1 MDELSALRVSFPFAA
16 VIGQDD
22 FKLALLACAVDP
34 AIGGVLATGDRG
46 TAKSTLAR
54 SFAELLPRDVD
65 DVRAPFIEL
74 PLGATIDRL
83 TGSVDTARLLAG
95 EGAEMMPGLL
105 AAANGGVLYAD
116 EVNLLGDHLVDLLLD
131 AAAFGRVQVERDGIS
146 ASHDAR
152 FVLVGTM
159 NPEEGELRPQ
169 LLDRF
174 GLSVSIESPPTAAER
189 TAIVKR
195 RLAFERD
202 PATFAKGYA
211 ATQSALGEIV
221 ANARAALDAVE
232 LPTEL
237 LGLISSLCLRLD
249 VEGMRGDVVT
259 ARTAVS
265 LAALDARERV
275 DERDIATAARL
286 ALAHRGRA
294 ANGETSRVTRATIEA
309 ALLAVGDVDD
319 ADVHETA
326 ATAERLAPQMIKP
339 RPSRSRTTAIER
351 SFDDDATRTAA
362 SRSLTEAPDRRPIDL
377 EVSTTEVDRAAAAT
391 NDAASDAASA
401 ADVASPSLE
410 RIAAP
415 RVGGARG
422 RGVRASGGE
431 HPVVDSVPAPRTA
444 AAGADLDPV
453 ASARAA
459 VTRRLVGGGP
469 EAITLDDLR
478 ERVRA
483 GREANLV
490 LCVVDASS
498 SVLENGRAK
507 ELRMLLTSLVAD
519 VRRKRDRVGLVVFRG
534 REARL
539 AAPPSRNHAA
549 VLGALESIEPGG
561 TTPLAEGIRV
571 AHQTALRELRRN
583 PDLRPVVAL
592 ITDGYANIS
601 RGGDALGE
609 ARAAARALQRDKIML
624 VVIGESGSGAPSF
637 ARHTRAHFHPFDPPG
652 AGRRAA

>member
-1 MDELSALRVSFPFAA
+1 MSIRSGRQPWGTMDELSASLVSFPFAS

-54 SFAELLPRDVD
+54 SFAELLPRGAD
-65 DVRAPFIEL
+65 DARAPFVEL

-146 ASHDAR
+146 ASHNAR

-189 TAIVKR
+189 MAIVKR

-202 PATFAKGYA
+202 PGAFTESFAG
-211 ATQSALGEIV
+211 THRALGEIV
-221 ANARAALDAVE
+221 ENARAALDTVE
-232 LPTEL
+232 LPEDL
-237 LGLISSLCLRLD
+237 LEQISSLCLKLD

-259 ARTAVS
+259 ARTAIS
-265 LAALDARERV
+265 LAALDARGRV

-286 ALAHRGRA
+286 SLAHRGRA
-294 ANGETSRVTRATIEA
+294 SNGEVTRVTRAAIEA
-309 ALLAVGDVDD
+309 ALLAAGDVEDSDAYDLASAAERFTPPEVPPRSLRAQASAGKASFEDD
-319 ADVHETA
+319 AARTA
-326 ATAERLAPQMIKP
+326 AT
-339 RPSRSRTTAIER
+339 SDS
-351 SFDDDATRTAA
+351 A
-362 SRSLTEAPDRRPIDL
+362 SG
-377 EVSTTEVDRAAAAT
+377 AAT
-391 NDAASDAASA
+391 
-401 ADVASPSLE
+401 ADNVAPPSLE
-410 RIAAP
+410 RVATPRVAAP

-422 RGVRASGGE
+422 RGARAKGGE
-431 HPVVDSVPAPRTA
+431 HPVVDNVPAPRTA

-469 EAITLDDLR
+469 ETITLDDLR

-498 SVLENGRAK
+498 SVLENGRAG
-507 ELRMLLTSLVAD
+507 ELRILLTSLVAD
-519 VRRKRDRVGLVVFRG
+519 ARRKRDRVGLVVFRG

-549 VLGALESIEPGG
+549 VLGALESIQPGG

-609 ARAAARALQRDKIML
+609 ARTAARALLRDKITL
-624 VVIGESGSGAPSF
+624 VVIGESGSGAPAF